1 MQIPFR
7 YIERD
12 SFIHRLHPLVKILY
26 VLLTLL
32 VILAPIT
39 HERFVLVPVTWLVM
53 SIVLWIAAKIEISRF
68 QTLLKLLLGTFLF
81 LMLVQGCTYR
91 MGTTVIIELF
101 QLQYGETNVGA
112 LKLEGV
118 LYGAML
124 SLRILTAAISLPLLV
139 MTTSSA
145 DLVNAFRKL
154 RFPKVAT
161 FMIVSAL
168 SFTTLIFEM
177 WENIMNAQK
186 LRAFDIDRMNLITRL
201 RRAYVPIVTPLV
213 LLLFRKANDFQIAL
227 ETRAFGTPGNPT
239 EVEQRPFTRSDLIM
253 VVIFLLV
260 FAATQMIRIHLSA
273 TLSPAG

>member
-7 YIERD
+7 YVDRNSI
-12 SFIHRLHPLVKILY
+12 IHRLHPLVKTFY
-26 VLLTLL
+26 VVLTLL

-39 HERFVLVPVTWLVM
+39 NERFLVVPITWLVM
-53 SIVLWIAAKIEISRF
+53 SIILWILAKIEFSRF
-68 QTLLKLLLGTFLF
+68 STLIKLLLGTFAF
-81 LMLVQGCTYR
+81 LILVQGCTYR

-101 QLQYGETNVGA
+101 ELQYGETNIGA

-124 SLRILTAAISLPLLV
+124 CIRILTAASSLPLLV

-154 RFPKVAT
+154 RVPKVAT

-177 WENIMNAQK
+177 WDNIMNAQK
-186 LRAFDIDRMNLITRL
+186 LRAFDIDRMNLFTRL

-227 ETRAFGTPGNPT
+227 ETRAFGTPGDPT
-239 EVEQRPFTRSDLIM
+239 EVEQRPFTRTD
-253 VVIFLLV
+253 VVMILIFLVV
-260 FAATQMIRIHLSA
+260 FAATQVVRYYISA
-273 TLSPAG
+273 SLAATG